1 MQIDFTNNGNQTTTE
16 RSKRVMV
23 IVGCGGYGTQ
33 VTQKLKARMS
43 DHPAVAY
50 RFIDTAV
57 PAGVPSTAFTELRP
71 DRLADDPGPAL
82 LALIRAHGMTLGRYR
97 IWKSQTGKAG
107 MARIPCLASLAGL
120 ARVEEIA
127 AAIEGDLRARAA
139 AVGGVAET
147 MVVTCTS
154 LVGGTGASSARV
166 AGLASRLIE
175 GLAPDQRWVH
185 VCVTSRL
192 LPPGVCT
199 RRARAL
205 EHRQLIELQAL
216 VRATVKLHLPHLQI
230 AVSQPGPDLLVLLD
244 SSAECPRSFD
254 EAVDELAATLWNLVT
269 L

>member
-1 MQIDFTNNGNQTTTE
+1 
-16 RSKRVMV
+16 VV
-23 IVGCGGYGTQ
+23 VVGCGGFGTSM
-33 VTQKLKARMS
+33 TRKLQARLS

-50 RFIDTAV
+50 RYIDTNC

-82 LALIRAHGMTLGRYR
+82 LALLREHGMSLARYR
-97 IWKSQTGKAG
+97 TWKSQTGKAG
-107 MARIPCLASLAGL
+107 MARMPCLASLAAI
-120 ARVEEIA
+120 ARIEEIA

-139 AVGGVAET
+139 AVGGVGET

-166 AGLASRLIE
+166 AGLASRLVE
-175 GLAPDQRWVH
+175 GLAPEQRWLH

-192 LPPGVCT
+192 LPPAACT

-205 EHRQLIELQAL
+205 EHRQLIELKAL
-216 VRATVKLHLPHLQI
+216 MRPTAKVHLPLHQI
-230 AVSQPGPDLLVLLD
+230 VVSRPGPDLVVLLD
-244 SSAECPRSFD
+244 SSAECPRTFD

>member
-1 MQIDFTNNGNQTTTE
+1 MQIDFLNNPIQTSDE
-16 RSKRVMV
+16 KAKRVIGMV
-23 IVGCGGYGTQ
+23 CCGGFGILTG
-33 VTQKLKARMS
+33 QKVQARLPN
-43 DHPAVAY
+43 HPAIAY
-50 RFIDTAV
+50 RFIDTAA
-57 PAGVPSTAFTELRP
+57 PPGIPSTAFTELRP
-71 DRLADDPGPAL
+71 DRLADDPKPAL
-82 LALIRAHGMTLGRYR
+82 LTLIRAHGLVPGRYR
-97 IWKSQTGKAG
+97 TWKSQTNKAG
-107 MARIPCLASLAGL
+107 IARMPCLASLAAL
-120 ARVEEIA
+120 ARIEEISA
-127 AAIEGDLRARAA
+127 KIEGDLRARAA

-166 AGLASRLIE
+166 AGLASRLIQ

-192 LPPGVCT
+192 LPAGACT

-205 EHRQLIELQAL
+205 EHRQLIELQEL
-216 VRATVKLHLPHLQI
+216 VRTTAKLRLPHIQTEI
-230 AVSQPGPDLLVLLD
+230 SRPGPDLIVLLD